1 MVKRIVSILC
11 LVAVPVFLSQLL
23 YAAEEKKTAPMEWKV
38 KGEVIY
44 HPNSNDV
51 KVMTESYDTITMIV
65 DYKTSIQASVKAK
78 PEDMAKETGLRKGEV
93 TFTVIDGKP
102 VAKKITYTA
111 GQKWEVSKPKAK
123 KKK

>member
-1 MVKRIVSILC
+1 MVKRIVGILC
-11 LVAVPVFLSQLL
+11 VVVIPVFLSQPM
-23 YAAEEKKTAPMEWKV
+23 YAAEEKKLAPMEWKV
-38 KGEVIY
+38 KGELIY
-44 HPNSNDV
+44 HPDKNDV
-51 KVMTESYDTITMIV
+51 KVMTESYETITMSV
-65 DYKTSIQASVKAK
+65 DDNTSFTASVKAK

-111 GQKWEVSKPKAK
+111 GQRWEVSKPKPK

>member
-11 LVAVPVFLSQLL
+11 LVAVPVFLSQPM
-23 YAAEEKKTAPMEWKV
+23 YAAEGKKPAPMEWKV
-38 KGEVIY
+38 KGDVIY
-44 HPNSNDV
+44 HPNSSDV
-51 KVMTESYDTITMIV
+51 KVMTESYETITMSV
-65 DYKTSIQASVKAK
+65 DDNTSFTASVKAK